1 MTRIN
6 LLDPSLLTDQHLIAE
21 YRELPRVFTLA
32 LKAYG
37 KPVKIPANYV
47 LGTGHVKFFY
57 NKLKF
62 LEQRQNALIQECKN
76 RGFNI
81 SFEKTDFIFPKSWY
95 NDYIPSETD
104 IMLSKSR
111 LDEKIAQK
119 PDWYKYYGKKLESK

>member
-37 KPVKIPANYV
+37 KPSNYV
-47 LGTGHVKFFY
+47 LGPGHVKFFY
-57 NKLKF
+57 DKLKF
-62 LEQRQNALIQECKN
+62 LEQRQTALIQECKN

-81 SFEKTDFIFPKSWY
+81 SFEKPDFIFPKSWY
-95 NDYIPSETD
+95 NDFVPSETD

>member
-37 KPVKIPANYV
+37 KPVKIPSNYV

-57 NKLKF
+57 DKLKF
-62 LEQRQNALIQECKN
+62 LEQRQIALVQECKN

-81 SFEKTDFIFPKSWY
+81 SFEKIDFIFPKSWY
-95 NDYIPSETD
+95 NDYIPSDVD
-104 IMLSKSR
+104 IALSKSR
-111 LDEKIAQK
+111 LDEKIEQK

>member
-6 LLDPSLLTDQHLIAE
+6 LVDPQTLTDQHLIAE

-57 NKLKF
+57 NKLQF
-62 LEQRQNALIQECKN
+62 LHKRQLSLISECKR

-81 SFEKTDFIFPKSWY
+81 NHEKIDILFPESWY
-95 NDYIPSETD
+95 NDFIPSEQD
-104 IMLSKSR
+104 IKLSQSR
-111 LDEKIAQK
+111 LDEKIAMK
-119 PDWYKYYGKKLESK
+119 PLWYKFNGKSLGV

>member
-6 LLDPSLLTDQHLIAE
+6 LLDPALLTDQHLIAE

-32 LKAYG
+32 LKAFG

-47 LGTGHVKFFY
+47 LGTSHVKFFY

-62 LEQRQNALIQECKN
+62 LEIRQQQIVQECKK

-81 SFEKTDFIFPKSWY
+81 SFEKIDFIFPKEWY
-95 NDYIPSETD
+95 NDYTPSEDD
-104 IMLSKSR
+104 ISLSKSR

-119 PDWYKYYGKKLESK
+119 PDWYKFYGKKLETI

>member
-6 LLDPSLLTDQHLIAE
+6 LVDPQTLTDQHLIAE

-57 NKLKF
+57 NKLQF
-62 LEQRQNALIQECKN
+62 LHKRQLSLIAECKR
-76 RGFNI
+76 RGFKI
-81 SFEKTDFIFPKSWY
+81 SHENVDVLFPQTWY
-95 NDYIPSETD
+95 NDFIPSEQD
-104 IMLSKSR
+104 IKLSQSR

-119 PDWYKYYGKKLESK
+119 PTWYKMNGKPLGE